1 MTTKRR
7 SKRIK
12 RRTVKRGGRPSRPVM
27 KPLGPKPKP
36 IHAWG
41 DSASKHG
48 GDGSLNDH
56 IVNYVKEF
64 HASEPDQTKLDN
76 HKQLYKNAYI
86 RHYKIKPKRSG
97 VLGFFK
103 KEHPDVEKSFNKRV
117 ANEKIRV
124 KEEQELQEEIVRR
137 NLKKDEVNKARQ
149 ITAKKLSGI
158 DEEEK
163 RKYGDMISIKKEQ
176 RRAKK
181 IGELYIDS
189 KNMPSTEARRFV
201 ESGRRSSTRGPSKL
215 RGGKRRSRKYKFRKN
230 KRTRRRRK
238 KGSGIG
244 PFGKQKSL
252 SSNNKPKTG
261 DKVRVKGEAGWT
273 VITPMNRSAL
283 VCRPN
288 QSIKSEFG
296 IVCNNEEEV
305 SYNDMTK
312 MGFMGQM
319 GFKKGGRRKHHVGK
333 GVGKSKPIKSPSPP
347 PPSKQ
352 TRKSV
357 QFSSSTKSASSPK
370 TNKTKKMFI
379 SKNKD
384 KQKAVVQ
391 YENRQQRQDLLDMS
405 LGRIPLDGGNRVR
418 RGKKSKRR

>member
-12 RRTVKRGGRPSRPVM
+12 RRTIKRGGRPPRPVM
-27 KPLGPKPKP
+27 KPLGPKPIH

-124 KEEQELQEEIVRR
+124 KEEQEFQEEIVRR
-137 NLKKDEVNKARQ
+137 NLKKDEVNRAHRE
-149 ITAKKLSGI
+149 TAQKLLGQ
-158 DEEEK
+158 DKEKK

-181 IGELYIDS
+181 NGELFIDF

-215 RGGKRRSRKYKFRKN
+215 RGGNRRSRKY

-238 KGSGIG
+238 
-244 PFGKQKSL
+244 Q
-252 SSNNKPKTG
+252 
-261 DKVRVKGEAGWT
+261 
-273 VITPMNRSAL
+273 
-283 VCRPN
+283 
-288 QSIKSEFG
+288 
-296 IVCNNEEEV
+296 
-305 SYNDMTK
+305 
-312 MGFMGQM
+312 
-319 GFKKGGRRKHHVGK
+319 HVGK
-333 GVGKSKPIKSPSPP
+333 GIGKSKPIKTPTPP
-347 PPSKQ
+347 KQ

-357 QFSSSTKSASSPK
+357 HFSPSTKSPSSPK
-370 TNKTKKMFI
+370 NKTKKMFI
-379 SKNKD
+379 SKNKH

-405 LGRIPLDGGNRVR
+405 LGRIPLDGGNSVR
-418 RGKKSKRR
+418 RNKRGRKSKKSKRH